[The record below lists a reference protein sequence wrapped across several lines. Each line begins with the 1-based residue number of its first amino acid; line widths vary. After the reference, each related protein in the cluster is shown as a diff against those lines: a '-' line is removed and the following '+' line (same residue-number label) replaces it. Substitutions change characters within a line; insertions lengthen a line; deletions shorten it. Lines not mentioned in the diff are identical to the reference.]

1 MTAEQGTP
9 ARPRR
14 RRRWVVPVFV
24 AGAVLVYVAVVLLY
38 ASSGRFSLPGTPE
51 INHDVVT
58 VRMMPSAV
66 NGIGERVVMQVEVIP
81 SHDLLAG
88 GGVTLAKDLS
98 VIIMPVDGE
107 QTIDIAKGTI
117 PPTTTVSIV
126 SNGVIENWPLDR
138 YNTPELTVL
147 AFTTE
152 DGVSTPVFTNV
163 LFDGGIPGWNLSGF
177 INESVD
183 AGTIEKGDETEK
195 VPVVDMTATRSGST
209 LAFGV
214 VLLGL
219 MVVMPTLVLFVA
231 ITAFRGKRKV
241 EASFMSWMGA
251 MLFATIPLRTFLPGS
266 PPIGSWIDF
275 LIVLWVIVGLVA
287 GLAIYVSAW
296 MRWGTPAAPRTPP
309 GVTPR
314 EPAP

>member
-1 MTAEQGTP
+1 MSAEQRMP
-9 ARPRR
+9 ERPRR

-24 AGAVLVYVAVVLLY
+24 AVAVLVYVVVVLLY
-38 ASSGRFSLPGTPE
+38 ASSGRFALPSTPE
-51 INHDVVT
+51 LNHNVVT
-58 VRMMPSAV
+58 VRMTPSAV
-66 NGIGERVVMQVEVIP
+66 NGVGERVVMQAEVIP
-81 SHDLLAG
+81 SDDLLVG

-98 VIIMPVDGE
+98 VIITPVDGE

-126 SNGVIENWPLDR
+126 SNGEIENWPLDT

-152 DGVSTPVFTNV
+152 DDVSTPVFTNV

-177 INESVD
+177 INEDVD
-183 AGTIEKGDETEK
+183 AGTIVQGDQTEK
-195 VPVVDMTATRSGST
+195 VPVVDMTASRSGST

-219 MVVMPTLVLFVA
+219 MIVMPTLVLFVA

-241 EASFMSWMGA
+241 EPSFMSWMGA

-309 GVTPR
+309 DRRP
-314 EPAP
+314 PLSSP